1 MKIIATSSFKIK
13 NDVLISENLGISD
26 GHRIV
31 DFLNTE
37 SGGTSSYS
45 YYYKLVDD
53 DYELYRSQL

>member
-13 NDVLISENLGISD
+13 NDVLISDNLGISD

-45 YYYKLVDD
+45 YKLVDD
-53 DYELYRSQL
+53 DYELYKLPFLG